1 MGFYNKISWV
11 LAFLGFMFLGG
22 LSNANGA
29 IHHYDFVLKETNFTR
44 LCDTKSILTVNGSLP
59 GPTITVRKGDTAF
72 VNVYNQGLYG
82 LTIHWHGVKQPRNP
96 WSDGPENVTQCPI
109 AAGTNFTYEVI
120 FSSEE
125 GTLWWHAHSDWTR
138 ATVYGA
144 IVILPALNT
153 TYPFVTPDAQE
164 TLLLGSW
171 FKGDVMEIIEEAL
184 ASGGDPNISDA
195 FVINGQPGDLYDC
208 SNETT
213 YRWLVD
219 YGKTYLL
226 RVINAVMNEE
236 QFFAIAN
243 HTLTVVAQDAAY
255 IKPITTS
262 YIMITPGQT
271 MDILVT
277 ANQPPSHYY
286 IASKAFVDGA
296 VNFNNSTTT
305 AIVQYNGNYSAPF
318 TTPFPTLPDYDNQ
331 TAADNF
337 TSQKRALASKEHP
350 ISVPLEI
357 HSKIIISIAINER
370 ICPNSSCSGPDGNAL
385 SASLNNISFELPS
398 TYNLVDP
405 PEVNTIGVPKNGWA
419 AIRFSFPGPIIRA
432 QKGDTVYVNVYN
444 EGRYG
449 VTLHWHGIKQPRNP
463 WFDGPE
469 YVTQCPIQPGTNFT
483 YQILLSSEEGTL
495 FWHAHSDWSRATV
508 HGAFVILPANG
519 TSYPFPKPDGEQV
532 ILFASWYKEDV
543 MTLLDET
550 LKSGGL
556 TTSSDSYTINGEP
569 GDFYLCSKETTYRMS
584 VDYGKTY
591 LLRIVNSVQNVDM
604 FFAIADH
611 NLTVVGADGAYVKP
625 IVTTYIMITPGQ
637 TMDVLVTAKQS
648 LGHYYMF
655 ASPYYD
661 GEADDFD
668 KSMASAVFQYNG
680 NYTPP
685 SSPIY
690 PTYIPGYYDIDSARK
705 FVTQFRSLAS
715 AEHPVDVPQNV
726 STRMFITISIGMLH
740 CPNNS
745 CAGPEGNRIAS
756 GLNNISFAN
765 PAVDVL
771 QAYYRN
777 ISGYYDASFPDE
789 PPNLFNF
796 TAEDLTTDNYT
807 ITSRAT
813 RVKMLDYNATVEI
826 TLQGTNIM
834 DSGENHPVHLHGFR
848 FYVIG
853 SGLGNFNNVTDPL
866 TYNLVD
872 PPEVNTFP
880 VPKDGWAT
888 IRFIAN
894 NPGVWF
900 MHCHFDRHMS
910 WGMDTV
916 FIVKNGGTDETSIRP
931 PPDYLPACSKNSLFG
946 ADQSMLQMG
955 E

>member
-1 MGFYNKISWV
+1 MSF
-11 LAFLGFMFLGG
+11 LAFMSIFLLQTEVLLGLVQG
-22 LSNANGA
+22 NV
-29 IHHYDFVLKETNFTR
+29 HYHEFILKDTNFTK
-44 LCDTKSILTVNGSLP
+44 LCSTKSALTVN
-59 GPTITVRKGDTAF
+59 
-72 VNVYNQGLYG
+72 
-82 LTIHWHGVKQPRNP
+82 
-96 WSDGPENVTQCPI
+96 E
-109 AAGTNFTYEVI
+109 
-120 FSSEE
+120 
-125 GTLWWHAHSDWTR
+125 
-138 ATVYGA
+138 
-144 IVILPALNT
+144 
-153 TYPFVTPDAQE
+153 
-164 TLLLGSW
+164 
-171 FKGDVMEIIEEAL
+171 
-184 ASGGDPNISDA
+184 
-195 FVINGQPGDLYDC
+195 
-208 SNETT
+208 
-213 YRWLVD
+213 
-219 YGKTYLL
+219 
-226 RVINAVMNEE
+226 
-236 QFFAIAN
+236 
-243 HTLTVVAQDAAY
+243 
-255 IKPITTS
+255 
-262 YIMITPGQT
+262 
-271 MDILVT
+271 
-277 ANQPPSHYY
+277 
-286 IASKAFVDGA
+286 
-296 VNFNNSTTT
+296 
-305 AIVQYNGNYSAPF
+305 
-318 TTPFPTLPDYDNQ
+318 
-331 TAADNF
+331 
-337 TSQKRALASKEHP
+337 
-350 ISVPLEI
+350 
-357 HSKIIISIAINER
+357 
-370 ICPNSSCSGPDGNAL
+370 
-385 SASLNNISFELPS
+385 
-398 TYNLVDP
+398 
-405 PEVNTIGVPKNGWA
+405 
-419 AIRFSFPGPIIRA
+419 SFPGPIIRA

-569 GDFYLCSKETTYRMS
+569 GDFYLCSNETTYRMS

-625 IVTTYIMITPGQ
+625 IVTSYIMITPGQ

-648 LGHYYMF
+648 LGLYYML

-668 KSMASAVFQYNG
+668 KSMASAIFQYNG

-705 FVTQFRSLAS
+705 FVTKFRSLAS
-715 AEHPVDVPQNV
+715 AEHPVDVPLNV
-726 STRMFITISIGMLH
+726 TTRMFITISIGMLH

-756 GLNNISFAN
+756 GLNNISFAD

-826 TLQGTNIM
+826 IFQGTNIM

-916 FIVKNGGTDETSIRP
+916 FIVKNGGTNETSIRP